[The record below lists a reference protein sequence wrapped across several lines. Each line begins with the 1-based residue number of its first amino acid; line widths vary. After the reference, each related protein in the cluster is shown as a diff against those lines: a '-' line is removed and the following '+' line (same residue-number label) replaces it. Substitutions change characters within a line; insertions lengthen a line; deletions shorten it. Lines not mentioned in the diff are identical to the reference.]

1 MASQDLMSGQQKI
14 KRQIFTRENNEAALD
29 TFKKNSCF
37 TLTLALTHTCNKTN
51 AAASCLMS
59 AIGNS
64 G

>member
-1 MASQDLMSGQQKI
+1 M
-14 KRQIFTRENNEAALD
+14 RENNEAASA

-37 TLTLALTHTCNKTN
+37 TLTLAYTHTCNKTN
-51 AAASCLMS
+51 AAASRPMS